1 MSMKSGAVVR
11 MIAKRGSS
19 IPRHDVFSVPNAEIT
34 GLTRQ
39 TLPGIDRQIVAI
51 PPLEALR
58 SGQQLDP
65 HPLGYNPELLVPFVE
80 SDPKQL
86 DTGSVE
92 TVD

>member
-1 MSMKSGAVVR
+1 MKSGAVVK

-19 IPRHDVFSVPNAEIT
+19 IPRHDVLVSQTQKYT
-34 GLTRQ
+34 GLARQ

-65 HPLGYNPELLVPFVE
+65 HPLGYNPETSSTFCRV
-80 SDPKQL
+80 
-86 DTGSVE
+86 GSK
-92 TVD
+92 TT